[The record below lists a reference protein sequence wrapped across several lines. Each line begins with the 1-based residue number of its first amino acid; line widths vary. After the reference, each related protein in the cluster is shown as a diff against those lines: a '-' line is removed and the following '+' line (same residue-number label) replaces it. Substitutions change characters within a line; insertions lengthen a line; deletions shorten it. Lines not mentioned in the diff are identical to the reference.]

1 MFLPHARELAKK
13 GYRSILIDL
22 PAHGARY
29 RDDLTMPN
37 CCEAIKEAIALC
49 RTKDATIVGGS
60 LGGYILMEFIGREP
74 ELCRKAVVM
83 MAGQDVGINRGVMA
97 SFGLWAMGK
106 ATSIVSQSKIAK
118 MFMQAAASNANLNA
132 AMIE

>member
-1 MFLPHARELAKK
+1 MQKSC
-13 GYRSILIDL
+13 GYDG
-22 PAHGARY
+22 GA
-29 RDDLTMPN
+29 
-37 CCEAIKEAIALC
+37 
-49 RTKDATIVGGS
+49 
-60 LGGYILMEFIGREP
+60 
-74 ELCRKAVVM
+74 
-83 MAGQDVGINRGVMA
+83 DVGINRGMMA